1 MNLVL
6 DITLAIHLLAFAV
19 ILGGVL
25 AETKNFKTG
34 AKVNPGILHG
44 SWLALLTG
52 LIMTGL
58 VYAIGEENI
67 NNLVLSIKGLLL
79 TAIFFIGYTN
89 HGETHRCACSCRDG
103 FRRDWSHRRQQ
114 VNSLNGSP
122 LGFDPRGLQL

>member
-6 DITLAIHLLAFAV
+6 DITLAIHLLAFAT

-79 TAIFFIGYTN
+79 TGIFFIGYTYQKKDSAPKWVVPTIGALAIAAMSFAVIG
-89 HGETHRCACSCRDG
+89 HIVVSK
-103 FRRDWSHRRQQ
+103 
-114 VNSLNGSP
+114 
-122 LGFDPRGLQL
+122 

>member
-6 DITLAIHLLAFAV
+6 DITLALHILAFAV

-25 AETKNFKTG
+25 SETKNFKTG

-67 NNLVLSIKGLLL
+67 NNLVLSIKGVLL
-79 TAIFFIGYTN
+79 TAIFFIGYTYQKKESAPKWVVPTI
-89 HGETHRCACSCRDG
+89 GALAIAAMG
-103 FRRDWSHRRQQ
+103 FAVIGHIVVSK
-114 VNSLNGSP
+114 
-122 LGFDPRGLQL
+122 

>member
-6 DITLAIHLLAFAV
+6 DITLAVHLLAFAV

-79 TAIFFIGYTN
+79 TGIFFIGYTYQKR
-89 HGETHRCACSCRDG
+89 ETTPKWVVPTIGVLVIAAMSFATIGHIVVSK
-103 FRRDWSHRRQQ
+103 
-114 VNSLNGSP
+114 
-122 LGFDPRGLQL
+122 

>member
-6 DITLAIHLLAFAV
+6 DITLAIHLLAFAT

-25 AETKNFKTG
+25 SETKNFKTG

-79 TAIFFIGYTN
+79 TGIFFIGYTYQKKDSTPKWVVPTIGALAVAAMSFAVID
-89 HGETHRCACSCRDG
+89 HIVVSK
-103 FRRDWSHRRQQ
+103 
-114 VNSLNGSP
+114 
-122 LGFDPRGLQL
+122 

>member
-6 DITLAIHLLAFAV
+6 DITLAIHLLAFAT

-79 TAIFFIGYTN
+79 TGIFFIGYTYQKKDSAPKWVVPTIGVLAIAAMCFAVIG
-89 HGETHRCACSCRDG
+89 HIVVSK
-103 FRRDWSHRRQQ
+103 
-114 VNSLNGSP
+114 
-122 LGFDPRGLQL
+122 

>member
-25 AETKNFKTG
+25 SETKNFKTG

-79 TAIFFIGYTN
+79 TAIFFIGYTYQKKESAPKWVVPTI
-89 HGETHRCACSCRDG
+89 GALAVAAMG
-103 FRRDWSHRRQQ
+103 FAVIGHIVVSK
-114 VNSLNGSP
+114 
-122 LGFDPRGLQL
+122 